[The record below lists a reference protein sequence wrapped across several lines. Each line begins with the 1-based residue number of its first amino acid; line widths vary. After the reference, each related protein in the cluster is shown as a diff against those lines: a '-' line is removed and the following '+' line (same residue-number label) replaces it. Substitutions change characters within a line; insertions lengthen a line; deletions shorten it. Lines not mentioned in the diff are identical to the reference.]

1 MRFLG
6 HELHLDQNEKLVH
19 FGVTYV
25 MARDGF
31 SAKIVGAAVMP
42 CKNNLIIYDEVYRA
56 VIRVWYLEPG
66 AC

>member
-19 FGVTYV
+19 SGVTYV

-31 SAKIVGAAVMP
+31 TAKIVGAAVMP
-42 CKNNLIIYDEVYRA
+42 CKNNLIIYHEVYRA
-56 VIRVWYLEPG
+56 VIRVWSLEPG